1 MKYMVLSDSLAR
13 TTKIPQ
19 ALRVGAHSPLLDLTL
34 LQHISYEGCA
44 HEGTAIRVAPAP
56 KLGEKQGLYLTGWK
70 VEHSIGETQQA
81 SLTGILLPTKEWEKT
96 FRS

>member
-19 ALRVGAHSPLLDLTL
+19 APRAVAHSPLLDFPL
-34 LQHISYEGCA
+34 LQHVSYEGCA
-44 HEGTAIRVAPAP
+44 HEGTAVRVAPAP
-56 KLGEKQGLYLTGWK
+56 ELGEKHGLYLTGWK
-70 VEHSIGETQQA
+70 AEHSNRETQQA
-81 SLTGILLPTKEWEKT
+81 SLTGIRLPTKEWEKT